1 MSKMEAYSC
10 REYMYG
16 PVYSGDSIS
25 GVGATDQAQSHPY
38 LLHTFERHTERIR
51 CTISHQARMIIGQTE
66 SKPVIAAT
74 TGP

>member
-1 MSKMEAYSC
+1 
-10 REYMYG
+10 MYG
-16 PVYSGDSIS
+16 PVCSGDSIS